1 MLDRNGN
8 SVLHLACK
16 EGDATTLS
24 NLLKHPKLTEIIN
37 LPNNDGKIV
46 RINTEVKQY
55 IVYFRHITTGSLVMQ
70 TDL

>member
-8 SVLHLACK
+8 SVLHLACE

-24 NLLKHPKLTEIIN
+24 ILLKHPKLTEIIN

-55 IVYFRHITTGSLVMQ
+55 IYYSLF
-70 TDL
+70 